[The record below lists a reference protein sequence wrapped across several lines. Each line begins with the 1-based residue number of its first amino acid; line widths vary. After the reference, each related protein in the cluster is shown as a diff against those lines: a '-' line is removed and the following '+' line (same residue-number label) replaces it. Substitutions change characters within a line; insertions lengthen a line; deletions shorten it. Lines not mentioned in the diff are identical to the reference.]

1 MGRSQQFL
9 HPGMGGQSYLDT
21 FAVVGPRWTARAGT
35 LAAGLQAATAGDWLG
50 NLVSNGEFAAGVAG
64 WDVFATSITR
74 VASAADPGAPSGGGD
89 NWCGKV
95 ANIDTSPAPL
105 VRMTL
110 TGVGIVSATYK
121 GDGRGYAP
129 SANTRV
135 NAAAISVYDTALT
148 TARVTVEDAW
158 QALTLS
164 RVATSAN
171 FLVDLRVRDAASNY
185 TTGDIGYFD
194 AITLYRQNTVATI
207 AWGSPNIQI
216 TLDLAI
222 PAAPSV
228 VPFSAVVRYTD
239 ALNYWEVRTTPNTAG
254 NDLEIIEVVAGV
266 ETQRA
271 AADIDWTAGGTDQ
284 LRINVYGTTT
294 AVEVKKSGAAGFTA
308 ACSYTTMATGA
319 AAVDHGLMFYGTG
332 VNRCTRWQSV

>member
-1 MGRSQQFL
+1 MGRAQQFL

-50 NLVSNGEFAAGVAG
+50 NMLTDGGLEAAYVAG
-64 WDVFATSITR
+64 LCSSLTKIGSPTLAESADAHGGAKAQAFTPTALGDELRIAVPSRLVGATY
-74 VASAADPGAPSGGGD
+74 VASQWAKRTAGAVGNVENLYGYNGSA
-89 NWCGKV
+89 WVGKGTY
-95 ANIDTSPAPL
+95 ITSAIY
-105 VRMTL
+105 TL
-110 TGVGIVSATYK
+110 RTLSI
-121 GDGRGYAP
+121 
-129 SANTRV
+129 
-135 NAAAISVYDTALT
+135 
-148 TARVTVEDAW
+148 
-158 QALTLS
+158 LTL
-164 RVATSAN
+164 ATVVNPFRICATH
-171 FLVDLRVRDAASNY
+171 DAGPVWDTVVIDDVSC
-185 TTGDIGYFD
+185 
-194 AITLYRQNTVATI
+194 YRQNTVATI

-239 ALNYWEVRTTPNTAG
+239 TLNYWEVRTTPNTAG

-266 ETQRA
+266 ETVRA
-271 AADIDWTAGGTDQ
+271 SADIDWTAGGTD
-284 LRINVYGTTT
+284 LMRINVYGTTT

-332 VNRCTRWQSV
+332 VNRCTRWLSC